1 KDGYIDKALLGNYV
15 FYNNKGLKNLE
26 DLIHP
31 LLNTEKQKFINSNKT
46 EKVLFF
52 DIPLLFEKRLF
63 SHYTFIIYL
72 HVNKKIQRQRVLK
85 RKKMNK
91 DKLEKILNAQDYKLK
106 DYNDFI
112 SIKIDTSK
120 DLNQIKKI
128 LTFFINKKVLNLL

>member
-1 KDGYIDKALLGNYV
+1 
-15 FYNNKGLKNLE
+15 
-26 DLIHP
+26 
-31 LLNTEKQKFINSNKT
+31 
-46 EKVLFF
+46 
-52 DIPLLFEKRLF
+52 
-63 SHYTFIIYL
+63 
-72 HVNKKIQRQRVLK
+72 
-85 RKKMNK
+85 MNK